1 MTDMNQIL
9 NDYLDNLFNQYE
21 QEQTLPQDTWDGG
34 ITDEQ

>member
-9 NDYLDNLFNQYE
+9 NDYLDNLFNEYE
-21 QEQTLPQDTWDGG
+21 QEQPLPQDTWDGG

>member
-9 NDYLDNLFNQYE
+9 NDYLDNLFNEYE
-21 QEQTLPQDTWDGG
+21 QEQALPQDTWDDG

>member
-21 QEQTLPQDTWDGG
+21 QEQAIPQDTYDGG
-34 ITDEQ
+34 EVQEY